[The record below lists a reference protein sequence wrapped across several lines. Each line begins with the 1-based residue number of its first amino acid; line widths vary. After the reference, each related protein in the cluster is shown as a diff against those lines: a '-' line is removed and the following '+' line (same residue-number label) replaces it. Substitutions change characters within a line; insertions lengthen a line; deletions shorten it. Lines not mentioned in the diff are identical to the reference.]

1 MPQKDKVK
9 RHKKTKRNATKRQS
23 ETPQKDKVKC
33 HKKTKSLAPII
44 YYWYL
49 CIVIK
54 YHKSWNI

>member
-1 MPQKDKVK
+1 MPQKRKVK
-9 RHKKTKRNATKRQS
+9 R
-23 ETPQKDKVKC
+23 